1 MLRQGRDLLT
11 HGVITEMCWLVDM
24 DHAIEEGPEEEVGEH
39 LPKEPIGEKSLSGA
53 KVFLPRATSL
63 WISGLSGCHCVYP
76 SKLWQWAYTFQS
88 TSNQRVTTDIP

>member
-1 MLRQGRDLLT
+1 M
-11 HGVITEMCWLVDM
+11 LVDM

-63 WISGLSGCHCVYP
+63 SREILSLDQFQRRP
-76 SKLWQWAYTFQS
+76 TFQS
-88 TSNQRVTTDIP
+88 TSNQRVTTEMP

>member
-53 KVFLPRATSL
+53 KVFLPRSTSL
-63 WISGLSGCHCVYP
+63 SREKSLIELQRRP
-76 SKLWQWAYTFQS
+76 TFQS
-88 TSNQRVTTDIP
+88 TSNQRVTTEMP

>member
-39 LPKEPIGEKSLSGA
+39 LPKEPIGEQCLSGA

-63 WISGLSGCHCVYP
+63 SREILS
-76 SKLWQWAYTFQS
+76 L
-88 TSNQRVTTDIP
+88 NEL